1 MRWRRPADFVRN
13 PRFPSIFCDLCARR
27 SMRFYA
33 FSGPTQRRRKS
44 KMRRQS
50 QHLLRSLFDEDGL
63 LLCCRPQKWRSWSKP
78 CCSRSWQRSQ
88 AGNSAMTKITS
99 EHLAR
104 GAFVYIRQSTGDQL
118 LHNQESQRRQYALA
132 DRARQLGWTSVEV
145 IDDEYHLAS
154 NYGHLWR
161 CKARGFLTLRWS

>member
-1 MRWRRPADFVRN
+1 
-13 PRFPSIFCDLCARR
+13 
-27 SMRFYA
+27 
-33 FSGPTQRRRKS
+33 
-44 KMRRQS
+44 
-50 QHLLRSLFDEDGL
+50 
-63 LLCCRPQKWRSWSKP
+63 
-78 CCSRSWQRSQ
+78 
-88 AGNSAMTKITS
+88 MTKITS

-161 CKARGFLTLRWS
+161 CKAKGCLTLRWS